1 MAVPAVIRMGEILN
15 RAQSSIRT
23 ETVSRAQNPVRRPT
37 PIGEVKC
44 WTCGK
49 TGHYASDC
57 KTNGPKFAY
66 APNVIRMNYMQDA
79 SDNENDYAEGEQN
92 NSVGND

>member
-1 MAVPAVIRMGEILN
+1 MRRTQVGLHAAPVGRQTTREQRIQQHQNGGEPQQGSRFNQN
-15 RAQSSIRT
+15 RNSGTRP
-23 ETVSRAQNPVRRPT
+23 QNPIRKQT

-57 KTNGPKFAY
+57 KTNGPKF
-66 APNVIRMNYMQDA
+66 VLLLK
-79 SDNENDYAEGEQN
+79 
-92 NSVGND
+92 